1 MLRTG
6 LFIIFISLTSPLP
19 LLASYITVKQNES
32 LNQIS
37 RDYKIPI
44 ERLIHLNKINN
55 PNHIYRGQK
64 LILHPETAENIKSQ
78 STTHTVK
85 AGETLS
91 EIAMKYGI
99 QKKDIIIEN
108 KLKDQDI
115 IYLNQKLIIPNR
127 NNQKL
132 SQFFFYKIKPG
143 DSLNEIA
150 AMYKVTSFEIATE
163 NKIRDIDF
171 LEVGDIIKI
180 PKSNYN
186 KVIKQQNITQN
197 KYNKDFHIVSE
208 GETLSGISETYNISI
223 NDIVSINNL
232 SNRNSL
238 NIGDKLFLS
247 EKPHVDPNPIKNNNK
262 KFNMAFANPEWK
274 DYGPLKI
281 DWSNWQL
288 MNNSYVTPTLHRN
301 GKALYLAINC
311 SGRKLN
317 ATGVNGNWRNWIS
330 PNENFEHQ
338 LINDLCKNKK
348 HVTLL

>member
-115 IYLNQKLIIPNR
+115 IYLNQKLIIP
-127 NNQKL
+127 
-132 SQFFFYKIKPG
+132 
-143 DSLNEIA
+143 
-150 AMYKVTSFEIATE
+150 
-163 NKIRDIDF
+163 
-171 LEVGDIIKI
+171 
-180 PKSNYN
+180 
-186 KVIKQQNITQN
+186 
-197 KYNKDFHIVSE
+197 
-208 GETLSGISETYNISI
+208 
-223 NDIVSINNL
+223 
-232 SNRNSL
+232 
-238 NIGDKLFLS
+238 
-247 EKPHVDPNPIKNNNK
+247 
-262 KFNMAFANPEWK
+262 
-274 DYGPLKI
+274 
-281 DWSNWQL
+281 
-288 MNNSYVTPTLHRN
+288 
-301 GKALYLAINC
+301 
-311 SGRKLN
+311 
-317 ATGVNGNWRNWIS
+317 
-330 PNENFEHQ
+330 
-338 LINDLCKNKK
+338 
-348 HVTLL
+348 